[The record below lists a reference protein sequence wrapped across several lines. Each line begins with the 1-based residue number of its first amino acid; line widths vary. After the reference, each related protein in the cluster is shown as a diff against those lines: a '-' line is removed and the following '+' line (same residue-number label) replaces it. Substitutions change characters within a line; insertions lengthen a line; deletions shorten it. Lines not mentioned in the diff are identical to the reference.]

1 MTEDPVDRD
10 LIAEELEA
18 EAETAAEAAKPAARR
33 RSPMAKVGSTALAKV
48 FVMGISGV
56 LAIFTSRLIITSFGT
71 EAYGQYGLLTT
82 ITTLLPFADLG
93 IAAMV
98 INSIAGSSSVR
109 TDVQVRR
116 TIVTAFRILLTS
128 GAVIAG
134 LGGVVTLLGGWHF
147 LLGDGLIPGS
157 GGTAAFI
164 CLLVFGVTLP
174 LTVGQRILV
183 GMQRTST
190 QVASQAVVA
199 PFMLLSIFTVSALSA
214 PVGSYLAVFSYIG
227 NGLVSV
233 ICIIVSAR
241 LLSPQLRLAVK
252 ELPRLRSAPGVPVM
266 ATAWPMLA
274 QMLALPVAMQTDR
287 LLLSHLSSSDQLAS
301 YNLASQ
307 MFGIVLQTVA
317 TAGVALWPIYAKARV
332 NASIESPARPTLYF
346 LTGGLALG
354 GLLALASPWLVGFI
368 SDDKITID
376 GWLLGGFV
384 AFAALQASKYPIGM
398 YMTDARGLRF
408 QVLPILIMIVVN
420 LGFSWW
426 LIGLI
431 GAGGSVIGSAIGV
444 ATCQVL
450 PNLIYVRRDLAKRR
464 AEAARIAADPV

>member
-1 MTEDPVDRD
+1 VTEDPVDQE
-10 LIAEELEA
+10 IVAGEL
-18 EAETAAEAAKPAARR
+18 AAGRPARRR
-33 RSPMAKVGSTALAKV
+33 RSPMAAVGSTALAKV

-56 LAIFTSRLIITSFGT
+56 LAIFTSRLIITNFGT

-93 IAAMV
+93 IAAVV

-116 TIVTAFRILLTS
+116 TIVTAFRILLMS
-128 GAVIAG
+128 GAIIAG
-134 LGGVVTLLGGWHF
+134 AGVVITLLDGWNF
-147 LLGDGLIPGS
+147 LLGDGLIEGS
-157 GGTAAFI
+157 GGIAALI
-164 CLLVFGVTLP
+164 CLLVFGLGLP

-199 PFMLLSIFTVSALSA
+199 PFMLLSIFTVSSLAL
-214 PVGSYLAVFSYIG
+214 PVGSYLAVFSYVG
-227 NGLVSV
+227 NALVSV
-233 ICIIVSAR
+233 ICIVISAR
-241 LLSPQLRLAVK
+241 LLSPQLRLAVR

-274 QMLALPVAMQTDR
+274 QMLALPIAMQTDR
-287 LLLSHLSSSDQLAS
+287 LLLSHLSSTQELAS

-307 MFGIVLQTVA
+307 MFAIVLQTIA

-332 NASIESPARPTLYF
+332 NASIESPAKPTLYF
-346 LTGGLALG
+346 LAGGLILG
-354 GLLALASPWLVGFI
+354 GALAAASPWLVDFI
-368 SDDKITID
+368 ADDKITID

-398 YMTDARGLRF
+398 YMTDSRGLRF
-408 QVLPILIMIVVN
+408 QVLPILIMVVLN
-420 LGFSWW
+420 LSLSWW

-431 GAGGSVIGSAIGV
+431 GAGGSVIASAIGV
-444 ATCQVL
+444 AVCQVI
-450 PNLIYVRRDLAKRR
+450 PNLLYVRRDLARRR
-464 AEAARIAADPV
+464 AAAASAAPSA